1 MAGIE
6 RRLRDVLQTRAEDV
20 EPTPQLWR
28 RVEDRIARR
37 RRWRV
42 VSFAVAGAGA
52 AAAAALVV
60 PALIGVTAPEP
71 PEIADAP
78 SGPAH
83 DEAADESEPDVAADE
98 GEPDVAGDDPVA
110 EDPSTAPDPDDVPDL
125 AEPLPEPVVLL
136 GAQWLR
142 TFDDWVNPVDLASLP
157 SDGLAAFREVAVR
170 PGSTPDDLTVVVRA
184 VDHDDAAHLRWARF
198 VDGEPV
204 GEDEPFGSDRVVDA
218 VSADGSSLSGPVWS
232 PDGDSVAYLET
243 VDGTAILHVRGW
255 DDGPGTG
262 DTATDN
268 AAFELFEIG
277 GSAWAELDAW
287 VATDNGRTEMW
298 LRSEQIDG
306 YLAVGFERQADGA
319 WARPGGG
326 TAEQRPL
333 AVDAPAEAL
342 ATPARSTADRP
353 RWSLHRGD
361 DGPVVVDDPERE
373 PISNPV
379 PELLFDEDHTTRPWV
394 ESIGTGFAVRGTDGE
409 TWFRREPGQ
418 FERLP
423 VSPIDLAV
431 VR

>member
-6 RRLRDVLQTRAEDV
+6 QRLRDALQARAHDV
-20 EPTPQLWR
+20 EPTPQLWQ
-28 RVEDRIARR
+28 RVDARIARR
-37 RRWRV
+37 RRWRA

-52 AAAAALVV
+52 AAAAVLVV
-60 PALIGVTAPEP
+60 PTLIGTTGPQP

-78 SGPAH
+78 AAPEEAP
-83 DEAADESEPDVAADE
+83 DEPEISAE
-98 GEPDVAGDDPVA
+98 DDTIAENDTMA
-110 EDPSTAPDPDDVPDL
+110 EDPSTAPDTDDVPDL

-142 TFDDWVNPVDLASLP
+142 VFDDWVNPVDLASLP

-170 PGSTPDDLTVVVRA
+170 PGSTPDDLTVLVRA
-184 VDHDDAAHLRWARF
+184 HDHDDAAHLRWARF

-204 GEDEPFGSDRVVDA
+204 GDDEPFGSDRAVDG
-218 VSADGSSLSGPVWS
+218 VLTDGASLSGPVWS
-232 PDGDSVAYLET
+232 PDGDSLAYLET
-243 VDGTAILHVRGW
+243 VGGTVTLHTRGW

-268 AAFELFEIG
+268 AAFEFFELG
-277 GSAWAELDAW
+277 GSDWAQLDAW
-287 VATDNGRTEMW
+287 VATDDGATELW
-298 LRSEQIDG
+298 LRSDQTDG
-306 YLAVGFERQADGA
+306 YLAVRLERQADGA

-326 TAEQRPL
+326 TSEERPL

-342 ATPARSTADRP
+342 APGTGGVADRV
-353 RWSLHRGD
+353 RWSLHLDD

-373 PISNPV
+373 PITNPV

-394 ESIGTGFAVRGTDGE
+394 ASIGPGFAVRGTDGE
-409 TWFRREPGQ
+409 TWFRRDPGR

-423 VSPIDLAV
+423 VSAIDLDV
-431 VR
+431 IR